1 MWMTS
6 NEQDFL
12 IENLNE
18 NQIVLEWGCG
28 SSTIEISKYVKEI
41 YSIEHN
47 VGWFNKI
54 NNNTPPNVK
63 LFLCESDLPYNEG
76 NHCGTFDEFKTYITK
91 PKEFGLFDLIL
102 IDGRARIEC
111 SKICGVISKEDTK
124 IFVHDY
130 RGRYKS
136 ENYKEI
142 ENYLDFVSE
151 VGNLALF
158 KPKVLSY

>member
-1 MWMTS
+1 MTS
-6 NEQDFL
+6 SEQDFL
-12 IENLNE
+12 IENLNK
-18 NQIVLEWGCG
+18 NQKVLEWGCG
-28 SSTIEISKYVKEI
+28 SSTIEISKHVKEI

-47 VGWFNKI
+47 VNWHNKI
-54 NNNTPPNVK
+54 NREVSDNTV
-63 LFLCESDLPYNEG
+63 LFLCEPDLPYHEG

-111 SKICGVISKEDTK
+111 SKICSIISKEDAK

-130 RGRYKS
+130 RGRYES
-136 ENYKEI
+136 ENYKDI
-142 ENYLDFVSE
+142 ENHLDFVSE
-151 VGNLALF
+151 VDNLALF